1 MSKIIII
8 GAGPAGLA
16 AAAAALAS
24 GAQID
29 IIDDNHASG
38 GQIWRGGADHQ
49 KDTRAT
55 KLWQQ
60 LSQSTQVQFHFGA
73 KVVHATKRDDT
84 YQIVVEKQA
93 NNQTQIFSANK
104 MILCTGARELLLP
117 FPGWTLNGV
126 TGAGGLQAL
135 AKAAYPVAG
144 KRIIVAGS
152 GPLLFA
158 VAASL
163 IERGAHVTHVIE
175 QAKFGQLSRF
185 ALGLIATPSKITQAY
200 QLMRTMHKTLET
212 RYHANSYV
220 VSAHASTDESA
231 KKETTKEASND
242 TIKENTLACVRVSIQ
257 GEVQDIP
264 CDMLACGYGLMP
276 NTELATVLGCA
287 ILDDKTYPKVQ
298 VNEAQETSLHGVYC
312 AGEGTGIGGVDLA
325 LAEGTIAGLAASGQS
340 ISSKYKAQR
349 HKWRGFAQRLH
360 QAFGLRDELKHLCQA
375 DTIVCRCE
383 DVTYGQLEQHSD
395 WRDAKLH
402 TRCGMGACQ
411 GRICG
416 NANRFLF
423 SWEKDSGRLPMTS
436 MKIASLM
443 IACEND
449 TK

>member
-1 MSKIIII
+1 MNKIIII

-29 IIDDNHASG
+29 IIDDNHTSG

-49 KDTRAT
+49 KDARAT
-55 KLWQQ
+55 ALWQQ

-73 KVVHATKRDDT
+73 KVVHATKCDDT
-84 YQIVVEKQA
+84 YQVVVEKQA
-93 NNQTQIFSANK
+93 SNQTQIFSANK

-144 KRIIVAGS
+144 KRIVVAGS

-231 KKETTKEASND
+231 KKETAKEASND
-242 TIKENTLACVRVSIQ
+242 TIKENTLASVRVSIQ
-257 GEVQDIP
+257 GEVQDIR

-276 NTELATVLGCA
+276 NIELAAALGCS
-287 ILDDKTYPKVQ
+287 IVDDKTYPKVQ
-298 VNEAQETSLHGVYC
+298 VNEAQETCLHGVYC

-325 LAEGTIAGLAASGQS
+325 LAEGTIAGLAASGRS
-340 ISSKYKAQR
+340 ISSTHKAQR
-349 HKWRGFAQRLH
+349 QKWRGFAQRLH
-360 QAFGLRDELKHLCQA
+360 QAFGLRPELKHLCQA

-443 IACEND
+443 LACED
-449 TK
+449 RK